1 MIDAKRVAAPAAPL
15 WPAVAAMTA
24 LQALVSLALFAPGTI
39 APRAGISIEQLSL
52 FSTAAFAISLVSSFW
67 GGTLVQKVGSLRV
80 AALCAVAVCAGM
92 SLATL
97 GYGWALLGA
106 GLTLGLA
113 AGPETPASSA
123 LLGRLVPP
131 EKRAMVFSIRQTG
144 SQIGA
149 VMGSLLLPPLA
160 VGLAPSSAYAAV
172 IVCAV
177 IGFVSFERLRPAYAV
192 TTQVMPNLGL
202 RQRLQ
207 LVSTDG
213 RMAALAI
220 ASIPFSGMQVILN
233 TCFVSFGTA
242 ELGLSHVEAG
252 WVLASAQGAGL
263 MGRLGWGV
271 VATRLRSA
279 HAVLVMAGAGMAACA
294 LLLGLWGPLLSR
306 PILVLLT
313 VVFGLTASGWNG
325 VFIAEIANLAK
336 PERVAEATGA
346 VLTASFL
353 GLVAAPLLVAVLT
366 PRFGLGGSFVALA
379 LLSAAGAAVL
389 LMERVHARE

>member
-1 MIDAKRVAAPAAPL
+1 MIDAKPAGAPAAPL
-15 WPAVAAMTA
+15 WPALAAMTA
-24 LQALVSLALFAPGTI
+24 LQALVSLALFAPGTV
-39 APRAGISIEQLSL
+39 APRAGLSIEQLSL

-67 GGTLVQKVGSLRV
+67 GGTLVQKIGSLRV

-106 GLTLGLA
+106 GLVLGLA

-123 LLGRLVPP
+123 LLGRLVPA
-131 EKRAMVFSIRQTG
+131 EKRALVFSIRQTG
-144 SQIGA
+144 NQFGA
-149 VMGSLLLPPLA
+149 IIGSLLLPPLA
-160 VGLAPSSAYAAV
+160 VGLAPGFAYAAV
-172 IVCAV
+172 IICAV
-177 IGFVSFERLRPAYAV
+177 IAFVSFERMRPAYAV
-192 TTQVMPNLGL
+192 TTSVMPTLGL

-207 LVSTDG
+207 LVSSDR

-252 WVLASAQGAGL
+252 WLLASAQGAGL
-263 MGRLGWGV
+263 MGRLGWGI
-271 VATRLRSA
+271 VATGLRSA
-279 HAVLVMAGAGMAACA
+279 RAVLVMAGVGMAICA

-306 PILVLLT
+306 PLLIGLT
-313 VVFGLTASGWNG
+313 FMFGLTASGWNG
-325 VFIAEIANLAK
+325 VFIAEIANLAE
-336 PERVAEATGA
+336 PRRVAEATGA

-353 GLVAAPLLVAVLT
+353 GLVAAPLLVAALT
-366 PRFGLGGSFVALA
+366 PQVGLGGSFVALA
-379 LLSAAGAAVL
+379 LLSAAGAGVL
-389 LMERVHARE
+389 LMERSYARK

>member
-1 MIDAKRVAAPAAPL
+1 MIDAKPAAAPAVPL
-15 WPAVAAMTA
+15 WPALAAMIA
-24 LQALVSLALFAPGTI
+24 LQALVSLALFAPGTV
-39 APRAGISIEQLSL
+39 APRAGLSIEQLSL

-67 GGTLVQKVGSLRV
+67 GGTLVQKLGSLRV
-80 AALCAVAVCAGM
+80 AALCAVVVSAGM
-92 SLATL
+92 SLAL
-97 GYGWALLGA
+97 FESGWALLGA
-106 GLTLGLA
+106 GLMLGLA
-113 AGPETPASSA
+113 VGPETPASSA
-123 LLGRLVPP
+123 LLGRLVPA

-149 VMGSLLLPPLA
+149 VVGSLALPPIA
-160 VGLAPSSAYAAV
+160 VLMSPNSAYAAV
-172 IVCAV
+172 IVCAA
-177 IGFVSFERLRPAYAV
+177 IAFAAFERLRPTYAIAPV
-192 TTQVMPNLGL
+192 VMPRLGL
-202 RQRLQ
+202 MERLQ
-207 LVSTDG
+207 LISADR

-252 WVLASAQGAGL
+252 WVLASAQGAGIL
-263 MGRLGWGV
+263 GRLGWGV

-279 HAVLVMAGAGMAACA
+279 RAVLVMAGVGMAICA
-294 LLLGLWGPLLSR
+294 LLVGLWGAQLSR

-313 VVFGLTASGWNG
+313 FVFGLTASGWNG

-336 PERVAEATGA
+336 PGRVAEATGA

-366 PRFGLGGSFVALA
+366 PRVGLGGSFVALGLTA
-379 LLSAAGAAVL
+379 AAGAAVL
-389 LMERVHARE
+389 LMERSHARK

>member
-1 MIDAKRVAAPAAPL
+1 MIDAKAAAAPAPPL
-15 WPAVAAMTA
+15 WPALAAMTA
-24 LQALVSLALFAPGTI
+24 LQALVSLALFAPGTV
-39 APRAGISIEQLSL
+39 APRAGLSIEQLSL

-67 GGTLVQKVGSLRV
+67 GGTLVQKIGSLRV

-106 GLTLGLA
+106 GLVLGLA

-123 LLGRLVPP
+123 LLGRLVQP

-149 VMGSLLLPPLA
+149 VIGSLLLPPLA

-172 IVCAV
+172 IICAV
-177 IGFVSFERLRPAYAV
+177 IGFVSFERLHPAYAV
-192 TTQVMPNLGL
+192 TMPGMPYLGL
-202 RQRLQ
+202 RQRLE
-207 LVSTDG
+207 LVSSDR

-233 TCFVSFGTA
+233 TCFVSFGTS

-263 MGRLGWGV
+263 MGRLGWGI

-279 HAVLVMAGAGMAACA
+279 RAVLVMAGAGMATCA
-294 LLLGLWGPLLSR
+294 LLLGLWGPLLTR
-306 PILVLLT
+306 PLLILLAI
-313 VVFGLTASGWNG
+313 VFGLTASGWNG

-336 PERVAEATGA
+336 PGRVAEATGA

-366 PRFGLGGSFVALA
+366 PRVGLGGSFVALGMTA
-379 LLSAAGAAVL
+379 AAGAAVL
-389 LMERVHARE
+389 LVERFYARK

>member
-1 MIDAKRVAAPAAPL
+1 MIAAKQVSAPAAPL
-15 WPAVAAMTA
+15 WPAIAAMTA
-24 LQALVSLALFAPGTI
+24 LQALVSLALFAPGVV
-39 APRAGISIEQLSL
+39 APRAGLGIEQLSL
-52 FSTAAFAISLVSSFW
+52 FSTAAFTISLVSSFW
-67 GGTLVQKVGSLRV
+67 GGTLVQRVGSLRV

-92 SLATL
+92 SLAL
-97 GYGWALLGA
+97 FEGGWALLGA
-106 GLTLGLA
+106 GLMLGLA
-113 AGPETPASSA
+113 VGPETPASSE
-123 LLGRLVPP
+123 LLGRLVPA

-149 VMGSLLLPPLA
+149 VVGSLLLPPIA
-160 VGLAPSSAYAAV
+160 VLLAPSSAYAAV
-172 IVCAV
+172 IVCAA
-177 IGFVSFERLRPAYAV
+177 IAFAGFERLRPAYAI
-192 TTQVMPNLGL
+192 TPPAMPRLGL
-202 RQRLQ
+202 SDRLR
-207 LVSTDG
+207 LISADR
-213 RMAALAI
+213 RMAALAV

-279 HAVLVMAGAGMAACA
+279 RAVLVMAGVGMAVCA

-306 PILVLLT
+306 SILVLLT
-313 VVFGLTASGWNG
+313 IVFGLTASGWNG

-336 PERVAEATGA
+336 PGRVAEATGA

-353 GLVAAPLLVAVLT
+353 GLVAAPLLVALLT
-366 PRFGLGGSFVALA
+366 PRVGLGGSFVALGLTA
-379 LLSAAGAAVL
+379 AAGAAVL
-389 LMERVHARE
+389 LMERSHARK

>member
-1 MIDAKRVAAPAAPL
+1 MIDAKPTAAPAPRL
-15 WPAVAAMTA
+15 WPGLVAMTA
-24 LQALVSLALFAPGTI
+24 LQALVSLALFAPGTV
-39 APRAGISIEQLSL
+39 APRAGLSVEELSL
-52 FSTAAFAISLVSSFW
+52 FSTAAFAVSLVSSFW

-97 GYGWALLGA
+97 GNGWALLGA
-106 GLTLGLA
+106 GLVLGLA

-123 LLGRLVPP
+123 LLGRLVSP

-149 VMGSLLLPPLA
+149 VIGSLLLPPLA

-172 IVCAV
+172 IACAV
-177 IGFVSFERLRPAYAV
+177 IGFISFERLRPAYAV
-192 TTQVMPNLGL
+192 KIPAMPNLGL

-207 LVSTDG
+207 LVSSDP
-213 RMAALAI
+213 RMASLAV

-233 TCFVSFGTA
+233 TCFVSFGTS
-242 ELGLSHVEAG
+242 ELALSHVEAG

-263 MGRLGWGV
+263 MGRLGSGV

-279 HAVLVMAGAGMAACA
+279 RAVLVMAGVGMAVCA
-294 LLLGLWGPLLSR
+294 LLLGLWGALLSW
-306 PILVLLT
+306 PILLLLAFL
-313 VVFGLTASGWNG
+313 FGLTASGWNG

-336 PERVAEATGA
+336 PGRVAESTGA
-346 VLTASFL
+346 VLTVSFI
-353 GLVAAPLLVAVLT
+353 GLVAAPPLVAVLT
-366 PRFGLGGSFVALA
+366 PRVGLGGSFVALGLTA
-379 LLSAAGAAVL
+379 AAGAAVL
-389 LMERVHARE
+389 LMERSHARN